1 MSRFDFDL
9 ENDKYEGVLL
19 NLGVLARLTDNKR
32 ITVHRQVINIDTDG
46 KLQFAF
52 RFWNKDKRETCLDF
66 VREVV
71 NVAVR
76 MARSSLNDML
86 RLGGAQDRQSVQE
99 YKIAARRFGR
109 LAQALEYARHG
120 IETQKVTYKSDERF
134 CSKVDVLVGNI
145 SDWLQEMQEALVADG
160 ATVEQQQQQ
169 PPPPESKQE
178 VYVDDYDDE

>member
-9 ENDKYEGVLL
+9 ENDKYESILL

-32 ITVHRQVINIDTDG
+32 ITVHRQVINIDTDS
-46 KLQFAF
+46 KFQFAL
-52 RFWNKDKRETCLDF
+52 RFWNKDKRGTCLDF

-76 MARSSLNDML
+76 MARSSLSDML
-86 RLGGAQDRQSVQE
+86 RLGAATDRTSVQE

-109 LAQALEYARHG
+109 LAQALEYARRG

-134 CSKVDVLVGNI
+134 CSKVDVLVGNM

-160 ATVEQQQQQ
+160 AVGASSPVTEMA
-169 PPPPESKQE
+169 SKTE
-178 VYVDDYDDE
+178 VFVDDYDDE